1 MSNTGEGKPAG
12 KSGQRSRKGE
22 RGKKTV
28 SKKGPP
34 ESPAPV
40 QLQSPDQD
48 QPLQPQPVHAESPK
62 VDEPPT
68 VDEPIDAVATSPEP
82 LAIDESIDA
91 VAASPEPPPAAAPS
105 PAEQPAPAEPA
116 TAEPALAEPALAEPA
131 KAEPAKAEPAP
142 VNLQTIANA
151 YRDYTRKSF
160 EEFGSFFEQLS
171 GARSL
176 EKAMSVHSEFVKRA
190 YETSIA
196 ESQKICELHSKL
208 ARQTFQPLQGL
219 VGKTRDTRGKS

>member
-62 VDEPPT
+62 VDEPPAIN
-68 VDEPIDAVATSPEP
+68 EP
-82 LAIDESIDA
+82 IDA
-91 VAASPEPPPAAAPS
+91 VAASPEPPPAAVPS
-105 PAEQPAPAEPA
+105 PTEPAPAEPA
-116 TAEPALAEPALAEPA
+116 TAEPARAEPALAEPA
-131 KAEPAKAEPAP
+131 KAEPAKAERAPAEPAP
-142 VNLQTIANA
+142 VSLQTIANA

-160 EEFGSFFEQLS
+160 EDFGSFVEQLS

-176 EKAMSVHSEFVKRA
+176 DKAMSVHTEFVKRA
-190 YETSIA
+190 YETSVA
-196 ESQKICELHSKL
+196 ESQRICELHSKL
-208 ARQTFQPLQGL
+208 ARQTLEPLQGL
-219 VGKTRDTRGKS
+219 VGKARETRGKS